1 MTKTSEELLKAV
13 HNAVADAVTSGDLP
27 LIEALFTHLRM
38 ASTMAGLADARL
50 RGVPIDRD
58 TRSAYL
64 DICAHAWDTCLT
76 LTGAGV
82 AVKAGQA

>member
-1 MTKTSEELLKAV
+1 MTNANESLLKAV
-13 HNAVADAVTSGDLP
+13 HEAVTSAVTSRDLSA
-27 LIEALFTHLRM
+27 LEALFTHLRM
-38 ASTMAGLADARL
+38 ASTMAGLADAKL

-58 TRSAYL
+58 TRAAYL